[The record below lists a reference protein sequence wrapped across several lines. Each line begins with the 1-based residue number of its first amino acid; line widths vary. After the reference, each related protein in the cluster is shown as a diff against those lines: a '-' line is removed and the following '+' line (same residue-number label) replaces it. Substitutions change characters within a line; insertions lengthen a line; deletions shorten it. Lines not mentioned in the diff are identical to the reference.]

1 MLKTL
6 GIETRLQLAITICV
20 VTLVL
25 VTPLGGGG
33 GAAPVFFTYQSL
45 LLVITILCAIGS
57 RRHTTVGA
65 VYDRAVIDRAY
76 SLRISP
82 LFLVLIAATAVLALL
97 SLLRVQSSHFAGL
110 YLWYQRTFFISAFLA
125 LALYSRYQSA
135 R

>member
-1 MLKTL
+1 MLKVL

-45 LLVITILCAIGS
+45 LLVITILCTIGS
-57 RRHTTVGA
+57 RRHTTVGAVYDRA

-82 LFLVLIAATAVLALL
+82 LFLALFAMTAVLALL

-110 YLWYQRTFFISAFLA
+110 YLLYQRTFFISAFLA
-125 LALYSRYQSA
+125 LALY
-135 R
+135 